1 MHPVL
6 EKQVR
11 WIQRTHSHLETWYSV
26 VLKLVDKPLDSFF
39 HSILRSQG
47 KSLWQTS
54 YNKQIL
60 QCTES
65 SCHTFLQTTQL
76 SMPKLTHI
84 KSFIHIPSL
93 DCAIFYVTRIYIY
106 ANVRLLGHPSLF
118 CNAQE
123 VDSQQVILTT
133 VTETTSYCTLK
144 HWSLAYS

>member
-1 MHPVL
+1 MYSVL
-6 EKQVR
+6 EKHVR

-26 VLKLVDKPLDSFF
+26 VLKLVNKPLASFF

-47 KSLWQTS
+47 NSLWQTS
-54 YNKQIL
+54 YDKQIL

-84 KSFIHIPSL
+84 KSFIHIPAF
-93 DCAIFYVTRIYIY
+93 DCAIFYVTSIYIY
-106 ANVRLLGHPSLF
+106 GHVRLLGHPSQF

-123 VDSQQVILTT
+123 LRSLQVILTT
-133 VTETTSYCTLK
+133 VTETTRYT
-144 HWSLAYS
+144 H